1 MLSRTFRQLPPT
13 ARFFTGGDQSVRGYQ
28 YLSLGEHDSLGNVIG
43 GRSLLVGSAEADYRF
58 KSRFAFALFFD
69 SGNAMERFTLSDL
82 KQGAGAGIRWISPV
96 GLIRVDGA
104 FALSLPG
111 TPFRIHL
118 SLGPDL

>member
-1 MLSRTFRQLPPT
+1 M
-13 ARFFTGGDQSVRGYQ
+13 RGYQ
-28 YLSLGEHDSLGNVIG
+28 YLGLGDLDSLGNVIG
-43 GRSLLVGSAEADYRF
+43 GRSLVVGSLEADYRF
-58 KSRFAFALFFD
+58 MSRFALALFFD
-69 SGNAMERFTLSDL
+69 AGNAMERFSLSGL